1 MQIYVYGRKNIRYEL
16 HILVELCIKKTSK
29 EEDHVLIYLPPSRNS
44 LKIVLSLTS
53 MLCKNLMYK

>member
-29 EEDHVLIYLPPSRNS
+29 EEDHVLIYLPPQEI
-44 LKIVLSLTS
+44 L
-53 MLCKNLMYK
+53 